1 MHGTAVDMRVR
12 EGTSQISRA
21 EKELNEL
28 VSDIEW
34 KDLDVVIPACASPP
48 PLRIRAMLT
57 LFACG
62 QG

>member
-1 MHGTAVDMRVR
+1 MHGTTVDMRVR

-21 EKELNEL
+21 EKELNDL
-28 VSDIEW
+28 VRDIEW

-48 PLRIRAMLT
+48 SLRIRHASV
-57 LFACG
+57 FRVWA